1 LLKKGLYKHYKG
13 GVYEVMDEAIHSESL
28 EPMVL
33 YRSLNGSEKYPAGTL
48 WVRPRK
54 MFEEKVTVDGTEVL
68 RFAFIST
75 R

>member
-1 LLKKGLYKHYKG
+1 MLKKGLYKHYKG